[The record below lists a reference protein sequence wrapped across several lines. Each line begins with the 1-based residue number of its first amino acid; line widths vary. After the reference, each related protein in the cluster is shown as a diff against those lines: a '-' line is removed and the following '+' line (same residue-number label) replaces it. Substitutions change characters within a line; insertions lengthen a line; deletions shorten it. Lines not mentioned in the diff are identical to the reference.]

1 MGASLRDESSNS
13 AFAACPKIFLAVLLG
28 ALWAIPLATAQ
39 STQQP
44 ELATHETAPSFTLK
58 SKREMVLVR
67 VVVKDSQGHPVGN
80 LRKEDFALADAGKP
94 QAISYFSVEVP
105 SRKPPAGD
113 TQSTEKTQAAS
124 GGTNE
129 SPAVLPQRYLA
140 LYFDDI
146 RAEGSDL
153 IRSRDAA
160 DRYLE
165 ANLQSSDRAGI
176 FTSSGQGIVDFT
188 DDLAKLHAALF
199 ELRPRPVGMS
209 RTNDCLRVEHYEAY
223 LIVQQHDSMALDA
236 VTWQALQCLFSNDQR
251 FLQQAQ
257 NVAQNEASQQL
268 QDGEFQADYSLR
280 GLRQLVQRM
289 RILPGLRSIVV
300 VSPGFFALDQQS
312 DVYEIID
319 RALNA
324 GVVIDALDERGLY
337 VPDVADASQTLFVSA
352 LSASV
357 TGRKSMMRILSEQR
371 DADVMRDLADA
382 TGGTFFENSNDLDA
396 GFRIVG
402 SLPETYYVLGFS
414 PASVKADGRFHSLNV
429 KLLRSEKW
437 RVQAR
442 RGYYARKG
450 LPDANEEASRE
461 IEEEVFSNDE
471 QNELGVAVH
480 TQFFKPSALEAKL
493 SVLTRVDAR
502 ALRFRKENGRSVD
515 NLVVITALF
524 DRNGNYLNGQEKKV
538 DMHLRDATL
547 SELMRSGINFKSN
560 FDVQLGT
567 YVVRSVVRE
576 GEGSLTSTLNQTVE
590 IPY

>member
-1 MGASLRDESSNS
+1 MGASLRDESSYS
-13 AFAACPKIFLAVLLG
+13 AFAACPKIFLAVLVC
-28 ALWAIPLATAQ
+28 AFWAIPLATAQ

-58 SKREMVLVR
+58 SKRDMVLVR
-67 VVVKDSQGHPVGN
+67 VVVKDSQGRPVGD
-80 LRKEDFALADAGKP
+80 LRKEDFALVDSGKP

-105 SRKPPAGD
+105 SRKPTAGD

-129 SPAVLPQRYLA
+129 SPAILPQRYLA

-146 RAEGSDL
+146 HGEASDL
-153 IRSRDAA
+153 MRSRDAA
-160 DRYLE
+160 DRYLK
-165 ANLQSSDRAGI
+165 ANLQSADRAGI
-176 FTSSGQGIVDFT
+176 FTSSGQGVVDFT
-188 DDLAKLHAALF
+188 DDRAKLHAALF
-199 ELRPRPVGMS
+199 ELRPHPVGFT
-209 RTNDCLRVEHYEAY
+209 RVNDCLRVEHYEAY
-223 LIVQQHDSMALDA
+223 LIVEQHDPMALEA
-236 VTWQALQCLFSNDQR
+236 VTWQALQCIFNNDQR
-251 FLQQAQ
+251 LLPQ
-257 NVAQNEASQQL
+257 AQNEAENEAARTL
-268 QDGEFQADYSLR
+268 QDGNFQAEYSLR

-289 RILPGLRSIVV
+289 KILPGLRSIVM
-300 VSPGFFALDQQS
+300 VSPGFFALDQQT
-312 DVYEIID
+312 DVYEIIE
-319 RALNA
+319 RSLSA

-337 VPDVADASQTLFVSA
+337 VPDIADASQTPFVSA
-352 LSASV
+352 LSAGI
-357 TGRKSMMRILSEQR
+357 TGRKSMMRINSKER
-371 DADVMRDLADA
+371 DVDVMRDLTSA
-382 TGGTFFENSNDLDA
+382 TGGTLFENSNDLDA

-414 PASVKADGRFHSLNV
+414 PASVKVDGRFHQLNV

-450 LPDANEEASRE
+450 LSDANEEASRE
-461 IEEEVFSNDE
+461 IEEAVFSNDE
-471 QNELGVAVH
+471 LNELGVDVH

-502 ALRFRKENGRSVD
+502 SLRFRKENGRSVD

-524 DRNGNYLNGQEKKV
+524 DRNGNYLNGQEKRV

-547 SELMRSGINFKSN
+547 SELMRSGINFKNN